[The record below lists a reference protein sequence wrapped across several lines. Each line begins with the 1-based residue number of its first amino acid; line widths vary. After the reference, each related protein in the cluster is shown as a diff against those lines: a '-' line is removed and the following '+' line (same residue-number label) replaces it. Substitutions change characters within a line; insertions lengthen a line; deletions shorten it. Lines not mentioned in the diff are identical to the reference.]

1 MICNISELQYK
12 EVIDIADGT
21 RYGYIG
27 DVEVDAQAGTI
38 QNIIIHGKARWF
50 GLLGRE
56 PDIMFPWS
64 SVTRF
69 GEDLILVDG
78 SQRRCAAAQPKEH
91 EILR

>member
-1 MICNISELQYK
+1 MICSISELQYK

-27 DVEVDAQAGTI
+27 DVEIDTHTGTI
-38 QNIIIHGKARWF
+38 QSVIISGRPRFF

-56 PDIMFPWS
+56 PDTIFPWTS
-64 SVTRF
+64 ITRF

-78 SQRRCAAAQPKEH
+78 RARRSSVS
-91 EILR
+91 ILPSYKQA

>member
-1 MICNISELQYK
+1 MICNISDLQYK

-27 DVEVDAQAGTI
+27 DVEIDAQNGTI
-38 QNIIIHGKARWF
+38 ESVIISGKPRWF

-56 PDIMFPWS
+56 PDTVFPWS
-64 SVTRF
+64 SITRF

-78 SQRRCAAAQPKEH
+78 RQRRQDAKLDTKPRH
-91 EILR
+91 P

>member
-1 MICNISELQYK
+1 MICSISELQYK

-27 DVEVDAQAGTI
+27 DVELDVQTGMI
-38 QNIIIHGKARWF
+38 QNVIISGRPRLF

-56 PDIMFPWS
+56 PDTVFPWS
-64 SVTRF
+64 SITRF

-78 SQRRCAAAQPKEH
+78 RQRRNGAKTASGAS
-91 EILR
+91 LS

>member
-1 MICNISELQYK
+1 MICSISELQYK

-27 DVEVDAQAGTI
+27 DVEIDVHNGTI
-38 QNIIIHGKARWF
+38 QNVIISGRPRFF

-56 PDIMFPWS
+56 PDTIFPWS
-64 SVTRF
+64 SITRF

-78 SQRRCAAAQPKEH
+78 RARRSSAKAAPSTKQA
-91 EILR
+91 

>member
-1 MICNISELQYK
+1 MICSISELQYK

-27 DVEVDAQAGTI
+27 DVEIDVQNGSI
-38 QNIIIHGKARWF
+38 QNVIISGRPRLF

-56 PDIMFPWS
+56 PDTIFPWS
-64 SVTRF
+64 SITRF

-78 SQRRCAAAQPKEH
+78 RARRTSAKAMPGSKQA
-91 EILR
+91 

>member
-1 MICNISELQYK
+1 MICSISELQYK

-38 QNIIIHGKARWF
+38 QSIIIHGKARWF

-56 PDIMFPWS
+56 PDTVFPWS
-64 SVTRF
+64 SITRF

-78 SQRRCAAAQPKEH
+78 QQRQNTATEAQDSKE
-91 EILR
+91 L

>member
-1 MICNISELQYK
+1 MICSISELQYK

-27 DVEVDAQAGTI
+27 DVEIDAQSGAI
-38 QNIIIHGKARWF
+38 QSIILSGRSRLF

-56 PDIMFPWS
+56 PDTIFPWS
-64 SVTRF
+64 SITRF

-78 SQRRCAAAQPKEH
+78 HQRRSRTKPASNSKST
-91 EILR
+91 

>member
-1 MICNISELQYK
+1 MICNISDLQYK

-27 DVEVDAQAGTI
+27 DVEIDAQNGTI
-38 QNIIIHGKARWF
+38 ESVIISGKPRCF

-56 PDIMFPWS
+56 PDTVFPWS
-64 SVTRF
+64 SITRF

-78 SQRRCAAAQPKEH
+78 RQRRPKANPTVKPRH
-91 EILR
+91 P